1 MKKVFALIL
10 ALLLALGAT
19 SVAVADTIKIGGIAP
34 LTGAVSAYGL
44 LVQAGV
50 DLAVDEFNANGG
62 LLGNQIEIIWMDDT
76 HDAVEATN
84 AYNQLVS
91 SGIAA
96 LIGPVTTTP
105 TLAVA
110 ERAAADNLP
119 MITASATAYAVT
131 DAGANVF
138 RACFLD
144 PFQAELMAQYAAE
157 NLGAKKVAVLYDNT
171 NDYSIG
177 MSDAFQAKAK
187 ALGLE
192 VVAAESAKGGD
203 ADYTPQLTKIADAQP
218 EAVFVCY
225 YYEDA
230 ALVLRQAV
238 DVGLEATMMGAD
250 GWGSIEKQLADAPEL
265 LNNAVYCD
273 SFSTADDS
281 PVAQAFVKAFTEKYG
296 NEPAGFNALGYD
308 AAKIMFTA
316 INAAGSTDKD
326 AIIAQLKA
334 TDLDCATGRI
344 TFNDHNDPIKS
355 AFIMGFENGVP
366 TLVTRI
372 DPAK

>member
-1 MKKVFALIL
+1 MKKVFALVL
-10 ALLLALGAT
+10 ALSLLLGAT
-19 SVAVADTIKIGGIAP
+19 NAMADTIKIGGIAP
-34 LTGAVSAYGL
+34 LTGAASAYGL

-50 DLAVDEFNANGG
+50 DLAVEEFNANGG
-62 LLGNQIEIIWMDDT
+62 LLGNQIEMTWLDDT

-91 SGIAA
+91 GGIAA

-110 ERAAADNLP
+110 ERAAADNMP

-131 DAGANVF
+131 EGRPNVF

-157 NLGAKKVAVLYDNT
+157 NLGAKKVAVLFDNT

-177 MSDAFQAKAK
+177 LSDAFQAKAK

-192 VVAAESAKGGD
+192 VVAAESAKAGD
-203 ADYTPQLTKIADAQP
+203 ADYSPQLTKIADAQP

-230 ALVLRQAV
+230 ALMIRQAV

-281 PVAQAFVKAFTEKYG
+281 PVAQAFVKSFTAKYG

-316 INAAGSTDKD
+316 INAAGTTDKD
-326 AIIAQLKA
+326 AVIAQLKA
-334 TDLDCATGRI
+334 TDLDCATGHI

-355 AFIMGFENGVP
+355 AFIMGFKDGVP
-366 TLVTRI
+366 SLVTRI
-372 DPAK
+372 DPPK